1 MLPLPQVA
9 SHILQHT
16 SRAAAAAQNQATHAF
31 KNALGL
37 QSSGTQS
44 ASTSLGTWNG
54 AGSSSWGSGH
64 AGAGGGAKY
73 HTGSRFYSGYTG
85 PGRAITQ
92 ANTSTAPDSGSNQPD
107 DEDVSLKPVVV
118 SGSSRRYRNRSQSF
132 SPGSR
137 EGVERGKELGV
148 FKAVQ
153 QHVRS
158 RHAFAEPSRPEV
170 IPESPPTERVR
181 RNSTSSTAS
190 LPSSGEPLHDIPP
203 SAPVPQ
209 PSLNAADVDP
219 ATPQTVLSPDAPKSK
234 ENSPTPHRSSSPNA
248 HNAHLALDRL
258 RDVRTRSTVRDWNQV
273 MGDLVAV
280 RTPGEPVTEI
290 LQAYNDMVGRNI
302 VPNMDTYALLIDV
315 LCERDFETQKI
326 ISTLQ
331 TRIHRR
337 TLKGMADSP
346 DAFTDEKR
354 IQALRAENNFASAMS
369 LFQAANT
376 LSTARFTS
384 RIFLNLLRSAAA
396 HGTIEPAIRIFAQ
409 AEKNSDNKLSQLYYL
424 YLIST
429 YSTSG
434 DIEGAKVVFDE
445 YLRAARDNR
454 IFWTSDKGFDA
465 HVGTIR
471 IWNHMIDAYFQVN
484 DPASALS
491 LLEKMLDSKAGP
503 DFTPAEVPNPNLAT
517 FNCIIRGFIRNGD
530 VATALIWFERLMQED
545 HRPADHNEPTSKP
558 PAPDAHMWHNIVEA
572 LAAHGMV
579 EDLNR
584 ILKDE
589 TSSWTQAGGYD
600 IVELRTFASVQAIA
614 YHANVK
620 YLTEKKGALSLD
632 KANEIMEFTLNHILG
647 SDSRKWT
654 PRLREMG
661 GADALEPLAAVA
673 IEYGNVDVAIR
684 VVEGLLAVVDHRLP
698 VHVDGTM
705 VRADISVSP
714 LTDRILIDAL
724 GSPRD
729 LSLRDCLRLAT
740 AWHNRGLHISQN
752 LAKALSRS
760 YTSAKESN
768 EAAQLQVQD
777 WELLAMAVTRD
788 EAAAGTAAAALARS
802 LLSDMAERGFDLKEL
817 SKSNVESLLAVVAS
831 VETEQPV
838 RELLTSLGPA
848 YSSLLETLDEML
860 TPQKPETRVPQPAQ
874 NLTIDAFHSRW
885 VDEHS
890 QGQRSSVSPHQCF
903 ARVVE
908 GKAKGLYP
916 TPEVL
921 AHLIEALGRAKAPR
935 EVYVLYDDAQTA
947 LSLLENNKEEQV
959 KGWFTVEN
967 AMIIAHGHLGD
978 GPRAD
983 LHRMRLLENGASPT
997 ADAYGAMIQAVRETT
1012 DDTARAVAYFEESQM
1027 RGVTPNLFLYNTVIS
1042 KLAKARKADYAIELF
1057 QKMRAHMIR
1066 PSSVTYGALI
1076 AACCR
1081 VGDVQSAET
1090 LFDEMIQQPN
1100 FKPRIPPYNTMMQF
1114 FVQTKPNRAQ
1124 FLHYYEE
1131 MKRARIQPSA
1141 HTYKLLI
1148 DAYGTIEP
1156 PDFNAMSMAFNQL
1169 VKKGLQVTGAHWASL
1184 INAYGCVG
1192 KDLDKALEVF
1202 ESIANHST
1210 TRTAPTQLPDAVAY
1224 EAIINVLVTHRRTD
1238 LIPVYLDRLSKSGIH
1253 MTAYIVNILI
1263 KGHASAGDIVRAREA
1278 FESLADPPT
1287 GVAAANNHAPHDASP
1302 PHYVNPQDPVYREPS
1317 TWEAMVRAELGCGN
1331 RDQAVALLDRLSMRG
1346 YPESIYKRISGIMLD
1361 DTVSPWPSTDS
1372 GYNSSPIHSP

>member
-1 MLPLPQVA
+1 MTLSLRMLPLPQVA

-44 ASTSLGTWNG
+44 ASTSLTTWNG
-54 AGSSSWGSGH
+54 AGSSSWGNGH

-73 HTGSRFYSGYTG
+73 HTGSRFYSGYTVSLSPSFLTLQILQGKQTISDTFVGFRPSSTVYQG

-92 ANTSTAPDSGSNQPD
+92 ANTTTAPDPDSNQPD

-153 QHVRS
+153 LHVRS
-158 RHAFAEPSRPEV
+158 RHAFAEPTRPEV
-170 IPESPPTERVR
+170 IPESPPHERVR

-190 LPSSGEPLHDIPP
+190 LPSSGESLHDIPP
-203 SAPVPQ
+203 STPASQ
-209 PSLNAADVDP
+209 PTLNVADVDP
-219 ATPQTVLSPDAPKSK
+219 AAPQTVLSPGVAEAKDQPSARDVDPKG
-234 ENSPTPHRSSSPNA
+234 TPRRSRSPNA
-248 HNAHLALDRL
+248 LDAHLALDRL

-273 MGDLVAV
+273 IGDLVAV

-302 VPNMDTYALLIDV
+302 IPNMDTYALLIDV
-315 LCERDFETQKI
+315 LCERDFETQRI

-331 TRIHRR
+331 TRINRR
-337 TLKGMADSP
+337 TLKGIVDSP
-346 DAFTDEKR
+346 EAFTDEKR
-354 IQALRAENNFASAMS
+354 IQAMRAENNFASAMS

-409 AEKNSDNKLSQLYYL
+409 AEKDPDTKLTQLYYS

-429 YSTSG
+429 YSASG
-434 DIEGAKVVFDE
+434 DIEGAKVVFEE
-445 YLRAARDNR
+445 YLRAARDNK
-454 IFWTSDKGFDA
+454 ILWTHVKGFDPR
-465 HVGTIR
+465 VGTIR

-484 DPASALS
+484 DPAGALS

-503 DFTPAEVPNPNLAT
+503 EFTPAEIPNPNLAT
-517 FNCIIRGFIRNGD
+517 FNSIIRGFIRNGD
-530 VATALIWFERLMQED
+530 VNTALIWFERLMQED

-558 PAPDAHMWHNIVEA
+558 PAPDAYMWTNIVEA

-584 ILKDE
+584 IMKDQMP
-589 TSSWTQAGGYD
+589 SWTQAGVYD
-600 IVELRTFASVQAIA
+600 VATVRTFAGLQAIA
-614 YHANVK
+614 YNANVK
-620 YLTEKKGALSLD
+620 YLTEKKGTLTLE
-632 KANEIMEFTLNHILG
+632 KANEMMEFTLNHLLG
-647 SDSRKWT
+647 SDPTKWT
-654 PRLREMG
+654 GRLREMG
-661 GADALEPLAAVA
+661 GTHALEPFAAVA
-673 IEYGNVDVAIR
+673 IEFGNVDVAIR
-684 VVEGLLAVVDHRLP
+684 VVEGLLVLVDQRAPIHEDGR
-698 VHVDGTM
+698 VARSDGT
-705 VRADISVSP
+705 VSP
-714 LTDRILIDAL
+714 LTDRILVDAS
-724 GSPRD
+724 GSLRD
-729 LSLRDCLRLAT
+729 LPLRDCLRLAS
-740 AWHNRGLHISQN
+740 AWYNRGLHISQN
-752 LAKALSRS
+752 LAKALLHS

-768 EAAQLQVQD
+768 EAVQLQVQD
-777 WELLAMAVTRD
+777 WELLAIAVIRD
-788 EAAAGTAAAALARS
+788 ESTAGTSAAALARS
-802 LLSDMAERGFDLKEL
+802 LLLDMAQRGFNLKEM
-817 SKSNVESLLAVVAS
+817 SQSNVESLLAIVAS
-831 VETEQPV
+831 TETEHPV
-838 RELLTSLGPA
+838 RELLTSLGPE
-848 YSSLLETLDEML
+848 YSSLMEALDEML
-860 TPQKPETRVPQPAQ
+860 IPQKFKTNSPSSAHK
-874 NLTIDAFHSRW
+874 LTIDAFHSRW
-885 VDEHS
+885 VDEHF

-903 ARVVE
+903 LRVIE

-916 TPEVL
+916 TPDVL
-921 AHLIEALGRAKAPR
+921 AHLIEALGRSKSPR
-935 EVYVLYDDAQTA
+935 EVYMLYDDAQTS

-967 AMIIAHGHLGD
+967 AMVIAHGHLGD

-983 LHRMRLLENGASPT
+983 LHRMRLLENGASPS

-1027 RGVTPNLFLYNTVIS
+1027 RGVVPNLFLYNTVIS

-1057 QKMRAHMIR
+1057 QKMKAAKVR

-1081 VGDVQSAET
+1081 VGDVQSAQT

-1114 FVQTKPNRAQ
+1114 FVQTKPNRVQ

-1131 MKRARIQPSA
+1131 MKRAKIQPSA
-1141 HTYKLLI
+1141 HTYKARL
-1148 DAYGTIEP
+1148 
-1156 PDFNAMSMAFNQL
+1156 
-1169 VKKGLQVTGAHWASL
+1169 H
-1184 INAYGCVG
+1184 CV
-1192 KDLDKALEVF
+1192 
-1202 ESIANHST
+1202 
-1210 TRTAPTQLPDAVAY
+1210 R
-1224 EAIINVLVTHRRTD
+1224 
-1238 LIPVYLDRLSKSGIH
+1238 
-1253 MTAYIVNILI
+1253 
-1263 KGHASAGDIVRAREA
+1263 
-1278 FESLADPPT
+1278 
-1287 GVAAANNHAPHDASP
+1287 
-1302 PHYVNPQDPVYREPS
+1302 
-1317 TWEAMVRAELGCGN
+1317 CG
-1331 RDQAVALLDRLSMRG
+1331 RALLNFFL
-1346 YPESIYKRISGIMLD
+1346 
-1361 DTVSPWPSTDS
+1361 TTAA
-1372 GYNSSPIHSP
+1372 H